1 MNIIR
6 KLTLANLKKNRNR
19 TIVTILGILLST
31 ALILAVIGMA
41 QSGQASLAAWQKQYS
56 GDFHAIYTEVPT
68 DAVPYITENAH
79 VKSSSVLYSYG
90 YAVLEGS
97 LNEYMPYVFV
107 MGGDDAAFRK
117 LSLHLNEGRF
127 PENEN
132 EIVVP
137 ETIHANAGMDL
148 KLGDTL
154 TLAIGRRVDS
164 ENNELFQHHYYDLD
178 HPDTIVD
185 TTTRTFTIVGITQR
199 CSSLVEPYEAPGYTV
214 FTYADSAAGAQYA
227 NVAATYTKASS
238 HGAYTLGIMQ
248 NINEAFPEN
257 RINCSSNRDVL
268 EYEGALSSRTLQALY
283 TVAAII
289 LTIIVLTSVF
299 VIRNSFAISVSEK
312 TRQYGM
318 LASVGATARQIRSSV
333 LFEGL
338 IIGLIGIPL
347 GVALGYGAIAVLIR
361 ILNLLLGDMLDGMRF
376 HGVFSLPVLGLT
388 VALGALT
395 IYLSC
400 LIPAIRAG
408 HIAPIEAIRSNQ
420 DVRIRAGR
428 LRVSGLVRKVFG
440 IGGVIAAK
448 NLKRSRRK
456 YRTTV
461 ISLVVSITIFIALS
475 SFVNMGRRITGT
487 QFTDYSYN
495 LRIYGINTPELCD
508 ELCQQLEET
517 DHTYYK
523 QPYGYLLSNDC
534 LPYAEPYSEENQYY
548 VNFVVL
554 DEQHF
559 TDYLKKNGIH
569 TDPSKAVVV
578 CDYSESFRDG
588 RLIVE
593 PTTTLKS
600 GDKIPVQIEN
610 ADAFDITVTDRSENM
625 PIGFEHTY
633 SSTPVFVVGPH
644 YFPDQVIADSYLSPL
659 YIQSKT
665 PNQTE
670 ARITEIS
677 HADNRF
683 DGISTYNLYRDAQQ
697 QRNLILVIE
706 IFLYGFIIV
715 IILIG
720 VTNIFNTISTN
731 MLLRRREFA
740 MLQSIGMTKPEFR
753 RMIYTENILYSSRS
767 LLIGIP
773 LGVLG
778 SFAIYKA
785 SAMRIDVGYQIP
797 WMPILLSVLFVFLI
811 VGLTM
816 LYSLRKMNE
825 QNIIETIRSENT

>member
-408 HIAPIEAIRSNQ
+408 RIAPIEAIRSNQ

-461 ISLVVSITIFIALS
+461 ISLVV
-475 SFVNMGRRITGT
+475 
-487 QFTDYSYN
+487 
-495 LRIYGINTPELCD
+495 
-508 ELCQQLEET
+508 
-517 DHTYYK
+517 
-523 QPYGYLLSNDC
+523 
-534 LPYAEPYSEENQYY
+534 
-548 VNFVVL
+548 
-554 DEQHF
+554 
-559 TDYLKKNGIH
+559 
-569 TDPSKAVVV
+569 
-578 CDYSESFRDG
+578 
-588 RLIVE
+588 
-593 PTTTLKS
+593 
-600 GDKIPVQIEN
+600 
-610 ADAFDITVTDRSENM
+610 
-625 PIGFEHTY
+625 
-633 SSTPVFVVGPH
+633 
-644 YFPDQVIADSYLSPL
+644 
-659 YIQSKT
+659 
-665 PNQTE
+665 
-670 ARITEIS
+670 
-677 HADNRF
+677 
-683 DGISTYNLYRDAQQ
+683 
-697 QRNLILVIE
+697 
-706 IFLYGFIIV
+706 
-715 IILIG
+715 
-720 VTNIFNTISTN
+720 
-731 MLLRRREFA
+731 
-740 MLQSIGMTKPEFR
+740 
-753 RMIYTENILYSSRS
+753 
-767 LLIGIP
+767 
-773 LGVLG
+773 
-778 SFAIYKA
+778 
-785 SAMRIDVGYQIP
+785 
-797 WMPILLSVLFVFLI
+797 
-811 VGLTM
+811 
-816 LYSLRKMNE
+816 
-825 QNIIETIRSENT
+825 